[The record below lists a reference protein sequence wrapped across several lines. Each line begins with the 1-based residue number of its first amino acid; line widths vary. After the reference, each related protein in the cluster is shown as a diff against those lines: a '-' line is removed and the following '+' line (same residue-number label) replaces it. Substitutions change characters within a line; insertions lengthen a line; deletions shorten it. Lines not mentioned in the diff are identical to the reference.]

1 MGEGHLPVLVD
12 EVVASL
18 AVGPGSSVADC
29 TVGGGGHAERLL
41 EAASPDGRL
50 LGIDADRAAIAEAE
64 RVLARFGDRV
74 VLRHANF
81 ESIYDVA
88 TDAGFVPLDA
98 VLFDL
103 GLSSYQLADPDRGFS
118 FAADAP
124 PDMRFDETSGLSAL
138 ELIERSSERELAGII
153 ATFGEERRAGR
164 IAKAIVAAR
173 AEGRIVTAA
182 ELAAI
187 VASVVP
193 SRHGRRRA
201 AHPSGHAHVPGAP
214 HRREPRGRGP
224 LGRPGRRPRGAPPG
238 RADGRHQL
246 PQPRGPHREAV
257 RRAREPRLHRGAPL
271 PPACTCGHRAQLR
284 AVTKGVITPGPEEV
298 RRNRRARSAK
308 LRVAEKLAMDEPKE
322 EGQMSKG
329 RSRHQASRRRMYSAR
344 QRELRERRRAPRA
357 RSEYW
362 LSDEV
367 AAIEIE
373 EGLDFES
380 PGGLRHRE
388 RRRASAA

>member
-12 EVVASL
+12 EVLASL

-41 EAASPDGRL
+41 ETTSPDGRL

-81 ESIYDVA
+81 EAIYDTAVESGLA
-88 TDAGFVPLDA
+88 PLDGA
-98 VLFDL
+98 LFDL
-103 GLSSYQLADPDRGFS
+103 GLSSYQLADPSRGFS

-138 ELIERSSERELAGII
+138 ELIERSSERELAGIL

-182 ELAAI
+182 DLADVVARAAPARPGGADAGRIHPATRTFQALRVAVNREVEVLTAGLAGALAAL
-187 VASVVP
+187 AP
-193 SRHGRRRA
+193 HGRM
-201 AHPSGHAHVPGAP
+201 
-214 HRREPRGRGP
+214 
-224 LGRPGRRPRGAPPG
+224 
-238 RADGRHQL
+238 
-246 PQPRGPHREAV
+246 AV
-257 RRAREPRLHRGAPL
+257 ISYHSIEDRIVKRFIARESRDCIEEPL
-271 PPACTCGHRAQLR
+271 PPVCTCGHRAQLR

-308 LRVAEKLAMDEPKE
+308 LRVAEKLA
-322 EGQMSKG
+322 
-329 RSRHQASRRRMYSAR
+329 
-344 QRELRERRRAPRA
+344 
-357 RSEYW
+357 
-362 LSDEV
+362 
-367 AAIEIE
+367 
-373 EGLDFES
+373 
-380 PGGLRHRE
+380 
-388 RRRASAA
+388 

>member
-18 AVGPGSSVADC
+18 AIGPGSSVVDC

-50 LGIDADRAAIAEAE
+50 LGIDADRAAISEAE
-64 RVLARFGDRV
+64 HVLARFGDRV
-74 VLRHANF
+74 ALRHANF
-81 ESIYDVA
+81 ESVYDVA

-98 VLFDL
+98 CLFDL
-103 GLSSYQLADPDRGFS
+103 GLSSYQLADPHRGFS

-173 AEGRIVTAA
+173 EEGRIVTAA

-187 VASVVP
+187 VASVAP
-193 SRHGRRRA
+193 AR
-201 AHPSGHAHVPGAP
+201 PGGAD
-214 HRREPRGRGP
+214 RGRIHPATRTFQALRIAVNREVEVLSAG
-224 LGRPGRRPRGAPPG
+224 LAGALAALRPGG
-238 RADGRHQL
+238 RM
-246 PQPRGPHREAV
+246 AV
-257 RRAREPRLHRGAPL
+257 ISYHSLEDRIVKRFVARESRDCIEDPL

-284 AVTKGVITPGPEEV
+284 AITKGVITPGPEEV

-308 LRVAEKLAMDEPKE
+308 LRVAEKLAPGTG
-322 EGQMSKG
+322 EG
-329 RSRHQASRRRMYSAR
+329 
-344 QRELRERRRAPRA
+344 
-357 RSEYW
+357 
-362 LSDEV
+362 
-367 AAIEIE
+367 
-373 EGLDFES
+373 
-380 PGGLRHRE
+380 GG
-388 RRRASAA
+388 SS

>member
-12 EVVASL
+12 EVLASL

-41 EAASPDGRL
+41 ETTSPDGRL

-81 ESIYDVA
+81 EAIYDTAVESGLA
-88 TDAGFVPLDA
+88 PLDGA
-98 VLFDL
+98 LFDL
-103 GLSSYQLADPDRGFS
+103 GLSSYQLADPSRGFS

-138 ELIERSSERELAGII
+138 ELIERSSERELAGIL

-182 ELAAI
+182 DLADVVARAAPARPGGADAGRIHPATRTFQALRVAVNREVEVLTAGLAGALAAL
-187 VASVVP
+187 AP
-193 SRHGRRRA
+193 HGRM
-201 AHPSGHAHVPGAP
+201 
-214 HRREPRGRGP
+214 
-224 LGRPGRRPRGAPPG
+224 
-238 RADGRHQL
+238 
-246 PQPRGPHREAV
+246 AV
-257 RRAREPRLHRGAPL
+257 ISYHSIEDRIVKRFIARESRDCIEEPL
-271 PPACTCGHRAQLR
+271 PPVCTCGHRAQLR
-284 AVTKGVITPGPEEV
+284 AVTKGVITPGHEEV

-308 LRVAEKLAMDEPKE
+308 LRVAEKLA
-322 EGQMSKG
+322 
-329 RSRHQASRRRMYSAR
+329 
-344 QRELRERRRAPRA
+344 
-357 RSEYW
+357 
-362 LSDEV
+362 
-367 AAIEIE
+367 
-373 EGLDFES
+373 
-380 PGGLRHRE
+380 
-388 RRRASAA
+388 